1 MTHDDFEYMRD
12 LIAQKKKMKAE
23 IDDIQRRISELNT
36 KLRDPVKEL
45 FRPLVGRYFRKT
57 GINGVPGCLNDW
69 FIVEGVPKDRW
80 CTMTG
85 CDLDE
90 YLVPVKFML
99 SDGMPRHGTVGIAP
113 EHFLDNGATL
123 PEYVI
128 EITEDEWFS
137 EQRRRV
143 HADADRHLKEIIDEN
158 KR

>member
-1 MTHDDFEYMRD
+1 MTHDDFEHMRD

-23 IDDIQRRISELNT
+23 IDDIQRRISELNM
-36 KLRDPVKEL
+36 KLRGPVKEI

-57 GINGVPGCLNDW
+57 GINGVPGCRDDW
-69 FIVEGVPKDRW
+69 FIVEEVPVDRL
-80 CTMTG
+80 CSMTG

-90 YLVPVKFML
+90 YMVPVKFML

-123 PEYVI
+123 PEYI
-128 EITEDEWFS
+128 TEITEDEWFA

-143 HADADRHLKEIIDEN
+143 HAEADRKLQETIAIEG
-158 KR
+158 